1 MVKLERFNQ
10 LLFFLSLFVQ
20 FFWIYMNFKVKMM
33 KIKRKKMEGEK
44 EKKKDLVIVVQCCT
58 QYTCNR
64 IVEIISKALGIKVN
78 GEDQNS

>member
-1 MVKLERFNQ
+1 
-10 LLFFLSLFVQ
+10 
-20 FFWIYMNFKVKMM
+20 
-33 KIKRKKMEGEK
+33 MEGEK